1 MGVLKVKVGGTWT
14 EVPGVGGG
22 GGGAPGIVA
31 YRQTSAQQSITAVAF
46 ADVTTLTATF
56 TAIAGRTYRT
66 TAVVAYIKTT
76 AVGTVSVVLANAAD
90 GVLNGTAA
98 PSGPNAYGFV
108 VVDYVE
114 SNISGTQTRKVRLH
128 PGTDGVAVQGAPGGG
143 YYSTLVI
150 EDITAAAAVGAP
162 TTSLWTPVTFQN
174 SWANLGAP
182 YQLCQYRMVGD
193 VVQVRGTMAGGT
205 IGVAPAFTLPVGYR
219 PPAILHL
226 PTYSNAAFG
235 GITLLDIGEVRPVT
249 GSNAWFG
256 VNFQFSVTP

>member
-14 EVPGVGGG
+14 EVPGVG
-22 GGGAPGIVA
+22 
-31 YRQTSAQQSITAVAF
+31 QWQTAV
-46 ADVTTLTATF
+46 
-56 TAIAGRTYRT
+56 
-66 TAVVAYIKTT
+66 
-76 AVGTVSVVLANAAD
+76 
-90 GVLNGTAA
+90 
-98 PSGPNAYGFV
+98 P
-108 VVDYVE
+108 
-114 SNISGTQTRKVRLH
+114 
-128 PGTDGVAVQGAPGGG
+128 
-143 YYSTLVI
+143 
-150 EDITAAAAVGAP
+150 
-162 TTSLWTPVTFQN
+162 WTPVTFQN

-205 IGVAPAFTLPVGYR
+205 IGIAPAFTLPAGYR